1 MPAVRQATGNRQPQK
16 SRLNALVTVVT
27 LALVVVM
34 AIAGC
39 AGTPAP
45 SATPS
50 QPGEPAGDA
59 FPVVVQHGLG
69 ATTIPSAP
77 QRIVA
82 IGGNDGDALFA
93 LGITPVAVLGGQTA
107 DGVPPWLAGRLDP
120 ASTIVLR
127 SPGDP
132 GLERIAALRP
142 DLILAGAVPNIGDL
156 YAKLAQ
162 IAPTVTY
169 RHGPVADSWQDRLRL
184 TARAV
189 GRTAQADRLIAD
201 TERRIA
207 ELPDHNP
214 GLRGK
219 SVSIAWANQPGSLAV
234 LGGDSNTTALLRAL
248 GLTVAPGL
256 RDVQSNTLPN
266 AASSLSTEQWSR
278 LDADVVLVAAS
289 TPDLA
294 EAVRDNPLVRALP
307 AVSRGTFQAIDLST
321 VSALRVPSVLNVV
334 WLLDQIRPTLV
345 HAATS

>member
-1 MPAVRQATGNRQPQK
+1 MLAVRQATGDRQPQK

-27 LALVVVM
+27 LALVAVT
-34 AIAGC
+34 ALASC
-39 AGTPAP
+39 AGTPTP

-50 QPGEPAGDA
+50 QPQAPATDA

-93 LGITPVAVLGGQTA
+93 LASRRSRCSAATPPTESRPGWPAGWTRPA
-107 DGVPPWLAGRLDP
+107 PPCCAPRATLAWS
-120 ASTIVLR
+120 A
-127 SPGDP
+127 
-132 GLERIAALRP
+132 IAALRP
-142 DLILAGAVPNIGDL
+142 DLILAGSVPNIGDL

-169 RHGPVADSWQDRLRL
+169 LHGPVADSWQDRLRL

-234 LGGDSNTTALLRAL
+234 LGGDSNTTALLHAL